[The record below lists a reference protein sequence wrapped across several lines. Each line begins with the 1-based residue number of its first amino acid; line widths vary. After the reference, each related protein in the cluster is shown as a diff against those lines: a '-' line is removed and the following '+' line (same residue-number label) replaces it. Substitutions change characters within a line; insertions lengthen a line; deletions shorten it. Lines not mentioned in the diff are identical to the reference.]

1 MIKFNKEK
9 DLENIKEYL
18 ERLIRIF
25 VGRKDLHRIKK
36 AIFLIN
42 QQMRD

>member
-9 DLENIKEYL
+9 GPENIKEYL
-18 ERLIRIF
+18 GRSIRIF
-25 VGRKDLHRIKK
+25 VGRKDLHLTKK

-42 QQMRD
+42 QQMMD